1 MTSDLNALLPDVIKI
16 AKQAGDAIM
25 TIYTDENEDFG
36 ISKKADNSPLT
47 KADLL
52 SNDVI
57 TKGLKELA
65 PEIPILSEE
74 SKQTE
79 YAERSGWSRFWL
91 VDPIDGTKEFIKR
104 NGEFT
109 VNIALI
115 DGSKPVMG
123 VVHAPARTTTYWGA
137 EGSGAFKQS
146 GDADAEPMQVSNTHE
161 GLDAV
166 TVVASRSHAG
176 PETVAFLE
184 KLESATGPLN
194 KVSAGSSLKLCL
206 VASGE
211 AQLYPRFGPTME
223 WDTAAAHAVVLQA
236 GGTVCN
242 MDGEPLQYNKEN
254 LLNPF
259 FVVSDASG
267 LNWKDYVA

>member
-1 MTSDLNALLPDVIKI
+1 MSDLKALLPGVIDI
-16 AKQAGDAIM
+16 AKKAGDAIM
-25 TIYTDENEDFG
+25 EIYTNEDDFNTTY
-36 ISKKADNSPLT
+36 KDDRSPLT

-57 TKGLKELA
+57 TKGLQELS

-74 SKQTE
+74 SKQTP
-79 YAERSGWSRFWL
+79 YAERSDWTRFWL

-115 DGSKPVMG
+115 EGGKPVLG

-137 EGSGAFKQS
+137 EGQGAFKQKD
-146 GDADAEPMQVSNTHE
+146 GETVPMQVTQSHE
-161 GLDAV
+161 GIAAI

-176 PETVAFLE
+176 PETTAFLE
-184 KLESATGPLN
+184 KLEASSGSIN

-223 WDTAAAHAVVLQA
+223 WDTGAAHAVVLQA
-236 GGTVCN
+236 GGTVSN
-242 MDGEPLQYNKEN
+242 LAGEPLQYNKED

-267 LNWKDYVA
+267 LDWRSLLEE

>member
-1 MTSDLNALLPDVIKI
+1 MSDLKDLLPRVVEI

-25 TIYTDENEDFG
+25 AIYNNDEDFETTY
-36 ISKKADNSPLT
+36 KDDRSPLT

-52 SNDVI
+52 SNEIIV
-57 TKGLKELA
+57 KGLQELA

-74 SKQTE
+74 SKQTP
-79 YAERSGWSRFWL
+79 YPERSGWSRFWL

-109 VNIALI
+109 VNIALV
-115 DGSKPVMG
+115 DSGQPVLG

-137 EGSGAFKQS
+137 EGEGAFQQN
-146 GDADAEPMQVSNTHE
+146 GGGVAEPMQVTQTHA
-161 GLDAV
+161 GLEAIA
-166 TVVASRSHAG
+166 VVASRSHAG
-176 PETVAFLE
+176 PETVAFLDR
-184 KLESATGPLN
+184 LEAANGAIA

-223 WDTAAAHAVVLQA
+223 WDTAAAHAVVVQA
-236 GGTVCN
+236 GGAVTN
-242 MDGEPLQYNKEN
+242 MEGVALRYNKEN

-259 FVVSDASG
+259 FVVSDGSG
-267 LNWKDYVA
+267 LDWKACLE

>member
-1 MTSDLNALLPDVIKI
+1 MTSDLNALLPSVIEI
-16 AKQAGDAIM
+16 AKNAGDAIM
-25 TIYTDENEDFG
+25 EIYNNEEDFG
-36 ISKKADNSPLT
+36 TTYKDDESPLT

-57 TKGLKELA
+57 TKGLQALA

-74 SKQTE
+74 SKKTA
-79 YAERSGWSRFWL
+79 YDERSGWTQFWL

-115 DGSKPVMG
+115 EAGKPILG

-137 EGSGAFKQS
+137 EGKGAFVQN
-146 GDADAEPMQVSNTHE
+146 GDAEAKPMQVSKTHE
-161 GLDAV
+161 SLDAI

-184 KLESATGPLN
+184 RLEAATGALN

-206 VASGE
+206 VATGE

-242 MDGEPLQYNKEN
+242 MEGEPLQYNKEN
-254 LLNPF
+254 LLNPYF
-259 FVVSDASG
+259 MVSDASG
-267 LNWKDYVA
+267 LDWKAYVA

>member
-1 MTSDLNALLPDVIKI
+1 MTSDLNAILPDVIKI

-25 TIYTDENEDFG
+25 EIYNDENEDFG
-36 ISKKADNSPLT
+36 ITTKDDNSPLT

-57 TKGLKELA
+57 TKGLQTLA
-65 PEIPILSEE
+65 PDIPILSEE
-74 SKQTE
+74 SKKTE
-79 YAERSGWSRFWL
+79 YSERSGWSRFWL

-109 VNIALI
+109 VNIALVE
-115 DGSKPVMG
+115 GGKPIMG

-137 EGSGAFKQS
+137 EGAGAFKQN
-146 GDADAEPMQVSNTHE
+146 GDATAEPMKVSQTHE

-184 KLESATGPLN
+184 KLEAATGALN

-242 MDGEPLQYNKEN
+242 MEGEPLLYNKEN
-254 LLNPF
+254 LLNPY

-267 LNWKDYVA
+267 LNWKEYVA

>member
-1 MTSDLNALLPDVIKI
+1 MSDLKTLLPSVIDI

-25 TIYTDENEDFG
+25 NIYTNEEDFNTTY
-36 ISKKADNSPLT
+36 KDDRSPLT

-52 SNDVI
+52 SNEII
-57 TKGLKELA
+57 TKGLQELT

-74 SKQTE
+74 SKKTAYE
-79 YAERSGWSRFWL
+79 ERVNWTRFWL

-115 DGSKPVMG
+115 DSGKPVLG
-123 VVHAPARTTTYWGA
+123 VVHAPARNTTYWGA
-137 EGSGAFKQS
+137 EGEGAFKAKEGETS
-146 GDADAEPMQVSNTHE
+146 PMQVTQTHA
-161 GLDAV
+161 GLDAI

-176 PETVAFLE
+176 PETTEFLE
-184 KLESATGPLN
+184 KLEASSGTLN

-223 WDTAAAHAVVLQA
+223 WDTGAAHAVVLQA
-236 GGTVCN
+236 GGTVTN
-242 MDGEPLQYNKEN
+242 LAGEPLQYNKED

-267 LNWKDYVA
+267 LDWKALLEG